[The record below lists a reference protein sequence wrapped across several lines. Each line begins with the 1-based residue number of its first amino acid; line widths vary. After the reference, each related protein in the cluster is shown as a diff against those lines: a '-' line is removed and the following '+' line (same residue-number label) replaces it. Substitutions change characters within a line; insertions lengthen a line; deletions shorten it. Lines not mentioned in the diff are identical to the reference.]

1 MIYFIREILKYF
13 EWKYNENTRS
23 QSSYDADK
31 EVLRGN
37 FASLNSYIRN
47 EEKIKINHLFIY

>member
-13 EWKYNENTRS
+13 EWKYNENIRS

-31 EVLRGN
+31 EVL